1 MNWHQTISSVIR
13 RIEWRLYKELKRLR
27 LKNRQP
33 TIIASNCI
41 GTFMYYDM
49 KLRFN
54 SPTINL
60 SFDMNDYVRFLEDLP
75 RYLEQPVAP
84 CRDDRFDYP
93 CGMVGDVE
101 IRFNH
106 YKTFEAAAAKWDER
120 RQRVDWDNLFVIGID
135 GDDCTMESLRR
146 FDALPY
152 PNKVVFTHKPYQE
165 IKSAYYLPGFEGLD
179 GVGRATDFRDQF
191 WIRRYIDQFDYV
203 SFLNRKGNK

>member
-1 MNWHQTISSVIR
+1 MNLIR
-13 RIEWRLYKELKRLR
+13 RIEWRLYKEWKRLR

-49 KLRFN
+49 KLQFC

-60 SFDMNDYVRFLEDLP
+60 SFEMNDYVRFLENLP
-75 RYLEQPVAP
+75 WYLDQPVLP
-84 CRDDRFDYP
+84 YEDDRFSYP

-106 YKTFEAAAAKWDER
+106 YKTFEEAAAKWNER
-120 RQRVDWDNLFVIGID
+120 KQRIDWNNLFVIGID
-135 GDDCTMESLRR
+135 GDDCTYESLRR

-152 PNKVVFTHKPYQE
+152 PNKVIFTHKPYPE
-165 IKSAYYLPGFEGLD
+165 FASACYLPGFENQD
-179 GVGRATDFRDQF
+179 GIGRATDFRDQYR
-191 WIRRYIDQFDYV
+191 IRRYMDRFDYI
-203 SFLNRKGNK
+203 SFLNGKGYK

>member
-1 MNWHQTISSVIR
+1 MNLIS

-33 TIIASNCI
+33 TILASNCI

-60 SFDMNDYVRFLEDLP
+60 SFDMNDYVRFLENLP
-75 RYLEQPVAP
+75 WYLEQPVVP
-84 CRDDRFDYP
+84 CEDERFDYP

-106 YKTFEAAAAKWDER
+106 YRTFEEAAAKWNER
-120 RQRVDWDNLFVIGID
+120 KQRIDWNNLFLIGID
-135 GDDCTMESLRR
+135 GDNCTYESLRR

-152 PNKVVFTHKPYQE
+152 PNKVIFTHKPYPE
-165 IKSAYYLPGFEGLD
+165 FPSARCLPGFEHLD
-179 GVGRATDFRDQF
+179 GIGRVTDFQDQF
-191 WIRRYIDQFDYV
+191 LIRRYMDQFDYV
-203 SFLNRKGNK
+203 SFLNRKGFK

>member
-1 MNWHQTISSVIR
+1 MSLIS

-60 SFDMNDYVRFLEDLP
+60 SFDMNDYVRFLENLP
-75 RYLEQPVAP
+75 WYLEQPVVP
-84 CRDDRFDYP
+84 CEDDRFDYP

-106 YKTFEAAAAKWDER
+106 YKTFEEAAAKWNER
-120 RQRVDWDNLFVIGID
+120 RQRIDWDNLFVIGID
-135 GDDCTMESLRR
+135 GDDCTYDSLRR

-152 PNKVVFTHKPYQE
+152 PNKVIFTHKPYPE
-165 IKSAYYLPGFEGLD
+165 FASARYLPGFEDLD
-179 GVGRATDFRDQF
+179 GIGRATDFKDQF
-191 WIRRYIDQFDYV
+191 LIRRYMDKFDYV
-203 SFLNRKGNK
+203 SFLNGKGFR